1 MEMNL
6 KDRIGFIAGDIWHL
20 LKEKG
25 ELTLSKVVENIDAPQ
40 SVVYMGVGWLAR
52 EDKLIFEKKTR
63 GYSIRLKE

>member
-1 MEMNL
+1 MEINL
-6 KDRIGFIAGDIWHL
+6 KDKIGFVAGDIWHL

-25 ELTLSKVVENIDAPQ
+25 ELTLSKVVENIEAPQ

-52 EDKLIFEKKTR
+52 EDKLIFKKKAR